1 MSLSS
6 TMATRPSWVYSFRT
20 VTNVSG
26 PVLPRFSL
34 VSATHV
40 VRVAGLPKTSGAW
53 VRTRPPAN
61 IRFRSGPGG
70 AGIPKV
76 GCPSGPRSAW
86 GRFSNRWIQ
95 CHREGSSSLG
105 MSVPSRFAR
114 ASAGSGVIS
123 SVLTTLCVFWLN
135 AVISGRHRSTFDELP
150 DDDVALD
157 LVGALADDHQ
167 RRVTEVALDVELGG
181 VAIAAMDAHR
191 VQCDLHGGLGGE
203 QLRHTGFHVG
213 ALSGVEPPRG
223 EQGQLTGGGELGDHL
238 GQVVAVRLLLPKRK
252 PETLPLLGI
261 PQGIFECCAPDS
273 EGATCHLQ
281 PADLEAAH
289 QLGEAGALGIAE
301 QTGQGQAHLLEGD
314 LATLHALVAQF
325 GQVARE
331 GEPRALLHQQDRD
344 TLVPGTGRRVGLAEQ
359 GDQARPAG
367 VGDPGLGAVDD
378 VLAAVPQGGGAD
390 RLQVGATAGLR
401 QRHGGS

>member
-1 MSLSS
+1 MSLSL
-6 TMATRPSWVYSFRT
+6 TMQSRPSWVYSLRT

-26 PVLPRFSL
+26 PVVPCFSTAP
-34 VSATHV
+34 ATHV
-40 VRVAGLPKTSGAW
+40 VRVAGLPKASGAY
-53 VRTRPPAN
+53 VLTRPPAN
-61 IRFRSGPGG
+61 IRFRPGPGG

-95 CHREGSSSLG
+95 CHRVGSSSLG

-157 LVGALADDHQ
+157 LVRALADDHQ

-203 QLRHTGFHVG
+203 QLRHTGFHVC
-213 ALSGVEPPRG
+213 ALAGIELARG
-223 EQGQLTGGGELGDHL
+223 IEGQLPGGGELGDHL
-238 GQVVAVRLLLPKRK
+238 GQVVADRLVLPDRH
-252 PETLPLLGI
+252 PEALPLLG
-261 PQGIFECCAPDS
+261 
-273 EGATCHLQ
+273 
-281 PADLEAAH
+281 
-289 QLGEAGALGIAE
+289 
-301 QTGQGQAHLLEGD
+301 
-314 LATLHALVAQF
+314 
-325 GQVARE
+325 
-331 GEPRALLHQQDRD
+331 
-344 TLVPGTGRRVGLAEQ
+344 
-359 GDQARPAG
+359 
-367 VGDPGLGAVDD
+367 
-378 VLAAVPQGGGAD
+378 VPQGVLERGAPHS
-390 RLQVGATAGLR
+390 QGATRSRTPCGTPR
-401 QRHGGS
+401 SG